1 MVSRQEFGRIDR
13 VRKAMI
19 REVSS
24 IIATELQDPRLE
36 GRIVSVTDVE
46 MTNDLRYAKIFVSV
60 LGDEPSKEAVMEA
73 LLEKTPQV
81 RSQVGRRIRLRY
93 TPEVHF
99 FMDDSLERGDRVSE
113 LLKQIA
119 REDR

>member
-46 MTNDLRYAKIFVSV
+46 MTSDLRYAKIFVSV
-60 LGDEPSKEAVMEA
+60 LGDESSKESVMEA

-119 REDR
+119 REDQ

>member
-46 MTNDLRYAKIFVSV
+46 MTSDLRYAKIFVSV
-60 LGDEPSKEAVMEA
+60 LGDESSKESVMEA

-119 REDR
+119 LEDQ